1 MKKLLLLLLFI
12 PLASF
17 GQDKFT
23 GLSGYLKVTENNIWI
38 FSYQNNDYKVLTDIA
53 SIAFDNKMDAEEFV
67 RNFIDCVNDIKKIER
82 KDYTI
87 SSNKKMITITN
98 SDGQYT
104 TMMKKYTKKG
114 IKEMQESLKYMQ

>member
-1 MKKLLLLLLFI
+1 MKKLILLLLFI
-12 PLASF
+12 PLVTFS
-17 GQDKFT
+17 QDKFT
-23 GLSGYLKVTENNIWI
+23 GLSGYLKVTENNVWI
-38 FSYQNNDYKVLTDIA
+38 FSYQNNEYKVLSDIG

-67 RNFIDCVNDIKKIER
+67 RNFIDCVNNIKKIER

-114 IKEMQESLKYMQ
+114 I

>member
-1 MKKLLLLLLFI
+1 MKKLLFLLLI
-12 PLASF
+12 PIVTFS
-17 GQDKFT
+17 QDKFT
-23 GLSGYLKVTENNIWI
+23 GLSGYLKVTENNFWI
-38 FSYQNNDYKVLTDIA
+38 LSFQNNDYKQLTDIG

-67 RNFIDCVNDIKKIER
+67 RNYIDCVNNIKTIER

-104 TMMKKYTKKG
+104 TGMKKYTKKG
-114 IKEMQESLKYMQ
+114 IKEMQESLKYME